1 MEQTSLEIPIPFF
14 FAKTPGV
21 SLPFGAF
28 SVKESPQEDPSPKE
42 PPKETS
48 LKKLYTE
55 MKVKSPPLYGLYN
68 ALLWLNDSD
77 QETFPLEEDHETK
90 RLVITD
96 LSSVKCPED
105 FVTLVERYDLAS
117 LDRLSDVGYEN
128 SRLTYKELA
137 LTLAKNCLGLSNT
150 TQNSSD

>member
-1 MEQTSLEIPIPFF
+1 METTNSCQNSSEKIPTPFF
-14 FAKTPGV
+14 FAKNPGI

-28 SVKESPQEDPSPKE
+28 PVKENSQKE
-42 PPKETS
+42 PS

-77 QETFPLEEDHETK
+77 RETFSLEEDRETK

-105 FVTLVERYDLAS
+105 FVTLVERYDLAD
-117 LDRLSDVGYEN
+117 LGRMSDVGYEN

-137 LTLAKNCLGLSNT
+137 LLLAKNCLGLNNT
-150 TQNSSD
+150 AQNSSD